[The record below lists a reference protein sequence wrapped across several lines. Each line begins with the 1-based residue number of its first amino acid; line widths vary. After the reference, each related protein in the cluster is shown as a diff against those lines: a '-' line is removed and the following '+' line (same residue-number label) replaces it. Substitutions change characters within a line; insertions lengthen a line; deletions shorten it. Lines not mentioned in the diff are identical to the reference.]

1 MTHVPGMETPGQS
14 WLTVDV
20 DVVWRVKEAQCTNM
34 VLDVVYMG
42 MALGAD
48 VAELD
53 DDMSRGVSHTCQ
65 SVLHMWHMIEQSA

>member
-1 MTHVPGMETPGQS
+1 METPGQS

-34 VLDVVYMG
+34 VLDVVNMG

-48 VAELD
+48 VEELD
-53 DDMSRGVSHTCQ
+53 DDMSRGVRQTRVKVCFTCGT
-65 SVLHMWHMIEQSA
+65 